1 MQPLELDQGSLTGV
15 AAGRWRHAPSSLPP
29 HRHVK
34 HGCAGLPTHGVDRA
48 TMAAMRSVR
57 GIALVLAAGLVTAA
71 PASAQRR
78 PAAPAAPRLYTATLP
93 VEQMRNKQAVVTTS
107 LGELVIELLPD
118 AAPDHVGYL
127 MKLAGERAYDG
138 TTFHRAIL
146 RGLIQGGDPLSKN
159 PTAKAQYG
167 TGGLG
172 VLKFRANDLKH
183 VRGAVS
189 AVLRPGQPDSAGAQF
204 FVCVSDQPTLDGQFT
219 VFGRVVE
226 GLEIAQR
233 ISEMPADAAGLI
245 TDRVE
250 ITSVRIRDTP
260 PPEATPFERETA
272 EQLAGY
278 RAVLETTL
286 GEVTLE
292 FFPDRAPGH
301 VRNFLRLAT
310 LGVYDGT
317 AFHRVVPGFVVQTG
331 ALSSRKAPLTQK
343 QRPFVVNL
351 PPEFNP
357 TLHEPGILSMARG
370 DAVDSAQTS
379 FFICLGPAPSLDNK
393 YTVFGRVLDGMPVID
408 ALAKVPLNGEDPIQ
422 RVGIVRVRIL
432 APSPAP

>member
-1 MQPLELDQGSLTGV
+1 
-15 AAGRWRHAPSSLPP
+15 
-29 HRHVK
+29 
-34 HGCAGLPTHGVDRA
+34 
-48 TMAAMRSVR
+48 MARSVS
-57 GIALVLAAGLVTAA
+57 GLESWKLGVGSWHWPALALVLFSGAIPAH
-71 PASAQRR
+71 PASAQARR
-78 PAAPAAPRLYTATLP
+78 PAAAAAPRLYAATLP
-93 VEQMRNKQAVVTTS
+93 VEKMRNKQAVVTTS
-107 LGELVIELLPD
+107 LGDLVIELLPD

-127 MKLAGERAYDG
+127 MKLAEERAYDG

-146 RGLIQGGDPLSKN
+146 RGLIQGGDPLSADSAK
-159 PTAKAQYG
+159 KAQYG

-226 GLEIAQR
+226 GLEVAQQ
-233 ISEMPADAAGLI
+233 ISEMPADANGFI

-250 ITSVRIRDTP
+250 IKTVRIRDTP
-260 PPEATPFERETA
+260 PPEPTPFESETVA
-272 EQLAGY
+272 QLAGY
-278 RAVLETTL
+278 RAVLETTM

-301 VRNFLRLAT
+301 VRNFLRLAK

-351 PPEFNP
+351 QPEFNP
-357 TLHEPGILSMARG
+357 TPHEAGILSMARG
-370 DAVDSAQTS
+370 DDPASAQTS
-379 FFICLGPAPSLDNK
+379 FFVCLGKASSLDNK
-393 YTVFGRVLDGMPVID
+393 YTVFGRVVDGMPLVE
-408 ALAKVPLNGEDPIQ
+408 ALAKVPLNGEEPVT
-422 RVGIVRVRIL
+422 RVEIVRVRIL
-432 APSPAP
+432 PPTPLQ

>member
-1 MQPLELDQGSLTGV
+1 MARMRPFAPALALAIATALV
-15 AAGRWRHAPSSLPP
+15 AAAPS
-29 HRHVK
+29 
-34 HGCAGLPTHGVDRA
+34 AGQA
-48 TMAAMRSVR
+48 
-57 GIALVLAAGLVTAA
+57 
-71 PASAQRR
+71 RR
-78 PAAPAAPRLYTATLP
+78 PAAGAPRAYTATLP
-93 VEQMRNKQAVVTTS
+93 IEQMRNKQAVVTTS

-118 AAPDHVGYL
+118 AAPDHVGYV
-127 MKLAGERAYDG
+127 MKLAAERAYDG

-146 RGLIQGGDPLSKN
+146 RGLIQGGDPLSKD
-159 PTAKAQYG
+159 PAKKAQYG

-226 GLEIAQR
+226 GLEVAQQ
-233 ISEMPADAAGLI
+233 ISELPADANGLI
-245 TDRVE
+245 ADRVE
-250 ITSVRIRDTP
+250 IKTLRIRDTP
-260 PPEATPFERETA
+260 APEPVPFETETA
-272 EQLAGY
+272 AQLAGY
-278 RAVLETTL
+278 RAVLETTM
-286 GEVTLE
+286 GEVTVE

-331 ALSSRKAPLTQK
+331 ALSHRKAPLTQK

-357 TLHEPGILSMARG
+357 TPHEAGILSMARG
-370 DAVDSAQTS
+370 DDPASAQTS
-379 FFICLGPAPSLDNK
+379 FFICLGTASSLDNK
-393 YTVFGRVLDGMPVID
+393 YTVFGRVVDGMPLIE
-408 ALAKVPLNGEDPIQ
+408 ALAKVPLDGEAPVA
-422 RVGIVRVRIL
+422 RVEIRRVRIL
-432 APSPAP
+432 TPAAAQ